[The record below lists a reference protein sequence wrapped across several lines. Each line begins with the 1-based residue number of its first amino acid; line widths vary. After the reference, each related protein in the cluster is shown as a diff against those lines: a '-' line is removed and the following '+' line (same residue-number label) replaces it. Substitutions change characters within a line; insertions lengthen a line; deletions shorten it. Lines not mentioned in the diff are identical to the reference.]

1 MKHAVGRKRLSR
13 LLALALSLVLLA
25 APVSAVESL
34 ETETELPSLETLSPE
49 PFEAET
55 GLPETEPP
63 RAPEAEPAATGAPA
77 TEPAET
83 EPALTEPTEP
93 EPTEPEPTETEPT
106 ETEPVETEPVVT
118 EPVVTEPTP
127 TEPTPTEPP
136 EPEKPLEEMTDKE
149 LIEKFNIP
157 KGWARKA
164 LIFAVRYGLLRG
176 KGANEGLAP
185 KDNTTRAEVATICLR
200 ILQTK
205 TEGDLSGF
213 RDVKPKAWYYP
224 YLAKAYALG
233 IFKGNGNGTMEPNS
247 SITREQA
254 FVVLARIF
262 GLGNGDKQTVY
273 GFADWK
279 SVSNYAV
286 GPLAAM
292 IEHGY
297 VKGSGG
303 MLNPKGFITRAELA
317 QVFYNVFDRIGTSL
331 EPLDNRFTG
340 SFGLAADGLAP
351 QTEITG
357 DLLLCNE
364 VPELLLEGVTVTGRL
379 VIQGNGPLQLRLTDC
394 SVGELVLCRPTT
406 LELQGGSLSSL
417 SVVAPSTLSA
427 GSVENLFAWADVELG
442 PEASVGSLG
451 LQEKQLHCVVNGQLG
466 TLVVNGKNCSLAGS
480 GSVEK
485 IMILAPGFQGS
496 CAQEGSREEQIDH
509 GVTAIAAVRTDDGKA
524 NGTQPILTLGLRL
537 SNMPAGQ
544 QDCSVKWYIED
555 SLIHSQRLLL
565 SEGSVITA
573 DADLGS
579 YILKGY
585 SSVNV
590 TVTIR
595 SDGKIFTYT
604 GTIALEGGTAAAAQ
618 LVRTQAIQATI
629 KEDAVI
635 YRFYNVYS
643 KTFATELGM
652 VEAGTQVTILKTS
665 NGIAAQVTLPDG
677 RDVWTDYSAIQIIS
691 GTYYTTEDY
700 PKEVKEFFINYI
712 RSRSSETQYL
722 IWVSLWT
729 QRVNIFQGYEGHWK
743 LIRSGPC
750 ATGANSTPSPVEDA
764 KVRWTSARWEYSAF
778 YVHHVTLFDESR
790 AFHSRPT
797 RYEDDGVY
805 SYAMGYPCSNG
816 CIRLLDED
824 CIWIYENIPAGTA
837 VILY

>member
-1 MKHAVGRKRLSR
+1 MGVKKGDHVAIWATNVPQWYITFWATTKIGAV
-13 LLALALSLVLLA
+13 LVTMN
-25 APVSAVESL
+25 
-34 ETETELPSLETLSPE
+34 TEYRIH
-49 PFEAET
+49 EAEYLLRQSDT
-55 GLPETEPP
+55 MTLVMIDGIKNINYVDIIKELCPELEKCKPGQLRSPKLPFLRNVITIDSKNNGCYTWE
-63 RAPEAEPAATGAPA
+63 EACEL
-77 TEPAET
+77 AET
-83 EPALTEPTEP
+83 IPYSE
-93 EPTEPEPTETEPT
+93 
-106 ETEPVETEPVVT
+106 VEIVRRTIDIHDVCNMQYT
-118 EPVVTEPTP
+118 SGTTG
-127 TEPTPTEPP
+127 
-136 EPEKPLEEMTDKE
+136 
-149 LIEKFNIP
+149 FP
-157 KGWARKA
+157 KGVMLTHYNVVNNGKA
-164 LIFAVRYGLLRG
+164 IG
-176 KGANEGLAP
+176 
-185 KDNTTRAEVATICLR
+185 DCM
-200 ILQTK
+200 
-205 TEGDLSGF
+205 DLSTADRMMIQVPMFHCFGM
-213 RDVKPKAWYYP
+213 V
-224 YLAKAYALG
+224 LAMTASMTH
-233 IFKGNGNGTMEPNS
+233 GTTMSP
-247 SITREQA
+247 ITR
-254 FVVLARIF
+254 FSPR
-262 GLGNGDKQTVY
+262 
-273 GFADWK
+273 
-279 SVSNYAV
+279 
-286 GPLAAM
+286 
-292 IEHGY
+292 
-297 VKGSGG
+297 KG
-303 MLNPKGFITRAELA
+303 LA

-379 VIQGNGPLQLRLTDC
+379 VIQGNGPLQLKLTDC

-406 LELQGGSLSSL
+406 LELQGGSVSSL

-485 IMILAPGFQGS
+485 IIILAPGFQGS
-496 CAQEGSREEQIDH
+496 CAQEGSREEQIDP
-509 GVTAIAAVRTDDGKA
+509 GVTAIAAVRTDSGKA

-544 QDCSVKWYIED
+544 QDCSVKWYIEN

-665 NGIAAQVTLPDG
+665 NGIAAQITLPDG